1 MCTAIVPLAQTVH
14 FYTVSLVILRRP
26 HASKPQSLRCDGSVA
41 EPTKSNYKSCYKR
54 WELPNLCLIHRSK
67 SQGTRFISSFPYSLR
82 EVAYG
87 VLYFLWTQ
95 PFLHNGYRLLYIQ
108 LDAYELF
115 IHICINYSATWLVL
129 PFLGFNIHRRTWG
142 EESFQVPLRYG
153 HTDLLK

>member
-14 FYTVSLVILRRP
+14 FYMVSLVILRRP
-26 HASKPQSLRCDGSVA
+26 HASKPQSLRCDGSIA

-67 SQGTRFISSFPYSLR
+67 SQGTRFISSFPDSLR

-108 LDAYELF
+108 NCSYT
-115 IHICINYSATWLVL
+115 YVL
-129 PFLGFNIHRRTWG
+129 IIQQHDWFCPFWGSTCTGGHGGRKVFKSHSGMGTLIPWNNI
-142 EESFQVPLRYG
+142 
-153 HTDLLK
+153 